1 MEKLKFKLYYFFV
14 IILICT
20 IPEYSFSQNI
30 FKKFK
35 TLSCAEKVWVLK
47 HPFTASKALKYT
59 KIALKV
65 TEKVKKDTILDGDA
79 NGGQVDAFRHAYWMA
94 LLTQKIGCKKALSL
108 GSAHEKGNYQQFKKN
123 KKEDGTV
130 PDLKACEM
138 DLFNNVIGSEIGKN
152 NINADTN
159 QLKLLIINEIKH
171 GNMLILFKNK
181 KGEYLDSLG
190 NIIPKDKM
198 QAKWI
203 TPKHLVKSN
212 SYKP

>member
-1 MEKLKFKLYYFFV
+1 METLKFKLSFFLIVV
-14 IILICT
+14 IFLF
-20 IPEYSFSQNI
+20 IPEKLTSQNI

-47 HPFTASKALKYT
+47 HPFSASKALKYT
-59 KIALKV
+59 KIAIKIA
-65 TEKVKKDTILDGDA
+65 EKVKKDTILDGDA

-94 LLTQKIGCKKALSL
+94 ILTQKIGSKKALSL
-108 GSAHEKGNYQQFKKN
+108 GRAHEKGNYQQFKKN

-138 DLFNNVIGSEIGKN
+138 DLHNNVIGSEIGKN

-181 KGEYLDSLG
+181 KGDYLDSLG
-190 NIIPKDKM
+190 NVIPKEKI

-212 SYKP
+212 TYKP